1 MSLTANGTGSVKFD
15 NFAFKDS
22 TITNFVNDSVT
33 QFSSTGDGYVK
44 FGGTYGVVIPVGSSG
59 DRPPINFSDLGQMR
73 FNSDD
78 SRVEI
83 WDGTN
88 WVSVA
93 GSASGIT
100 RNDAE
105 EIALSTVLVL
115 G

>member
-1 MSLTANGTGSVKFD
+1 
-15 NFAFKDS
+15 
-22 TITNFVNDSVT
+22 
-33 QFSSTGDGYVK
+33 
-44 FGGTYGVVIPVGSSG
+44 
-59 DRPPINFSDLGQMR
+59 MR
-73 FNSDD
+73 FNTDD

-83 WDGTN
+83 WDGTK